1 MTAAGGPV
9 LSLPHG
15 EALAHSISLQARSGR
30 KGGREGGEGRSEP
43 EPTLP
48 TCAQL
53 LNMEGEEEP
62 TAWSAGSSEAS
73 FDLQPEPEPEPEEVD
88 SPAAVLRRLKEERA
102 ELQGRLAAATEE
114 EEASRR
120 ARQELAAE
128 RWQLEERLAAVEAEQ
143 PPRQRRLD
151 EANARLEAAEQA
163 VAQRE
168 QRAASAA
175 EEAAELHVVAEATQ
189 QVVGSL
195 LARAEAAE
203 AEAAALAQSV
213 QQLSVEERV
222 ADTER
227 RHQDSVAASEQ
238 LEAEAA
244 KVRREVGIARY
255 MQTLYWEK
263 ATGGRQGGGGG
274 GGGAAGG
281 RGGGEIAVTEQ
292 QVDSIRKMLAI
303 D

>member
-1 MTAAGGPV
+1 
-9 LSLPHG
+9 
-15 EALAHSISLQARSGR
+15 
-30 KGGREGGEGRSEP
+30 
-43 EPTLP
+43 
-48 TCAQL
+48 
-53 LNMEGEEEP
+53 MEGEEEP

-73 FDLQPEPEPEPEEVD
+73 FDLQPEPEEDD

-102 ELQGRLAAATEE
+102 GLQGRLAAATEE
-114 EEASRR
+114 GEASRR

-128 RWQLEERLAAVEAEQ
+128 RRQLEERLAAVEAEQ

-263 ATGGRQGGGGG
+263 ATGGAQGG